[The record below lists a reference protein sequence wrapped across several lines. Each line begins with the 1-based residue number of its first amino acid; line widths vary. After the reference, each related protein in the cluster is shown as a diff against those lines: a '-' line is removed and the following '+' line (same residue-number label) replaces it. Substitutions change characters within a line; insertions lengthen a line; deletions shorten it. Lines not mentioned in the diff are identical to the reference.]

1 MNKIKDIHTVVVIIF
16 LMLIRTKE
24 EGKWFGVVVLS
35 ILLIPLFEI
44 IKKIYL
50 NNLNLVEKK
59 QKVRYGIFLIISN
72 FIFLLILILLIIYLV
87 KDIKWM
93 NTSLF
98 LDEIT
103 LLTIL
108 LTLPQNLIIELINNS
123 IRKK

>member
-35 ILLIPLFEI
+35 SLLIPLFEI

>member
-16 LMLIRTKE
+16 LMIIRTKE

-35 ILLIPLFEI
+35 SLLIPLFEI

-50 NNLNLVEKK
+50 NNLNLVGKK
-59 QKVRYGIFLIISN
+59 QKVRYGIFLIIFN

>member
-1 MNKIKDIHTVVVIIF
+1 MNKIKDIHILIFIIF
-16 LMLIRTKE
+16 LMVIRIGE

-35 ILLIPLFEI
+35 SLLIPLFEI
-44 IKKIYL
+44 INKIYL
-50 NNLNLVEKK
+50 NNLNLVEKN
-59 QKVRYGIFLIISN
+59 QKVRYGIFLTISN
-72 FIFLLILILLIIYLV
+72 LIFLLILLLLVIDFV

-103 LLTIL
+103 LLTLL
-108 LTLPQNLIIELINNS
+108 LTLPQNLIIEIINNL